1 MPKVP
6 HSVASISSEF
16 FARSV
21 SMINSFSMNGN
32 NSNARKEGGEGNPTK
47 EPRSRSAKMFS
58 NSSISTTVSAAARSR
73 WDASIVKNKFLR
85 HCKIDCF
92 IAKFFEVP
100 GLRHCELSS
109 IEVWR
114 SMHLIYHNN
123 GLSAPYTIWMGSSMV
138 RCVLGTAGGLK
149 SCSFDIYMCI

>member
-21 SMINSFSMNGN
+21 SMVNSFSMNGN
-32 NSNARKEGGEGNPTK
+32 NSTARKEGGEGNPTK

-73 WDASIVKNKFLR
+73 WDASIVEKKFLR

-92 IAKFFEVP
+92 IVNFLEVAS
-100 GLRHCELSS
+100 LCHSELSS
-109 IEVWR
+109 IE
-114 SMHLIYHNN
+114 L
-123 GLSAPYTIWMGSSMV
+123 
-138 RCVLGTAGGLK
+138 
-149 SCSFDIYMCI
+149 